1 MYDSSTIISPLHVN
15 ISVENHSK
23 VKNVGAAPA
32 CSFDSALLSAE
43 EFLAAERICAIIGD
57 HILDGVKNAACGD
70 LPQITVE
77 PVMENFGAVARVHIA
92 YNNKVSGAV
101 KPGGSLSC
109 NRPTCDELT
118 LKSDLLFPAVV
129 KGRAGIRPQL
139 INFRLFAF
147 DNVSLGS
154 IVLFVG
160 MKRRS

>member
-1 MYDSSTIISPLHVN
+1 MYDSLTIMPPLHVDT
-15 ISVENHSK
+15 SAENHPQ
-23 VKNVGAAPA
+23 VKDVGTAPNS
-32 CSFDSALLSAE
+32 SFDSGLLSAD
-43 EFLAAERICAIIGD
+43 EFLAAERICAVICD
-57 HILDGVKNAACGD
+57 HILEGVKNAACGD

-92 YNNKVSGAV
+92 YNNNVSGV
-101 KPGGSLSC
+101 IKQDRSPSC
-109 NRPTCDELT
+109 KRPTCDELT

-129 KGRAGIRPQL
+129 KGRSGNRPQL

-160 MKRRS
+160 MKRRF